1 MIRGLELLAPIHP
14 LRIGERLGIKL
25 ITSSQLFNQS
35 CLHNGTS
42 IKTLNNGVWWA
53 ASWCIHPH
61 AGTEDTA
68 LGTLLDLT

>member
-35 CLHNGTS
+35 CLHNRTS
-42 IKTLNNGVWWA
+42 IKTLNNGVWGA
-53 ASWCIHPH
+53 ASW
-61 AGTEDTA
+61 
-68 LGTLLDLT
+68 